1 MDAAALPDG
10 RTLVAAGEI
19 GVFLMS
25 RDGKVIARFAEPA
38 HAIVISDQGDRAI
51 LLARRGEMFRLSR
64 LDLVTKRIQPW
75 CDAWFTRF
83 AADFDGSIWF
93 VARDDTLYAIDA
105 MAARWT
111 HLWKIDERDA
121 VFHSVARDAR
131 WMSALVVLQQRIEV
145 WTFELPSI
153 TLRQRQPIAWEKDGR
168 TIDGMAAVAPHGLLV
183 GWQTDQTA
191 GPDPDDPPVR
201 TMVTDMAGR
210 WRGLPFTA
218 AAAPKN
224 VAVSNG
230 WIAVPASAWRIG
242 ASLPSRQWRTVIH
255 VLDTGNLADRLSIT
269 IDGGKPARVR
279 IQADRLIVFDN
290 CGRVIIASLSSGA
303 VLREHR
309 LT

>member
-1 MDAAALPDG
+1 
-10 RTLVAAGEI
+10 
-19 GVFLMS
+19 
-25 RDGKVIARFAEPA
+25 VIARFAEPA

-75 CDAWFTRF
+75 CDARFTRF

-93 VARDDTLYAIDA
+93 VARGDTLYAIDA

-121 VFHSVARDAR
+121 IFHSIARDAR
-131 WMSALVVLQQRIEV
+131 WMSALMVLQQRIEV

-153 TLRQRQPIAWEKDGR
+153 TLRQRQPVAWEKDGT

-183 GWQTDQTA
+183 GWQTVPA
-191 GPDPDDPPVR
+191 AEPGSDDPPVR
-201 TMVTDMAGR
+201 TIVTDMAGR

-224 VAVSNG
+224 VAVSNS
-230 WIAVPASAWRIG
+230 WIAVPVNEARTG
-242 ASLPSRQWRTVIH
+242 TNPPSGQWRTVIH
-255 VLDTGNLADRLSIT
+255 VLDASNLVDRLRIT
-269 IDGGKPARVR
+269 IDGSKPARVR
-279 IQADRLIVFDN
+279 IQADRLIVFDT
-290 CGRVIIASLSSGA
+290 CGRVIIVSLSSGA